1 MFIGI
6 DHGTT
11 AIRFASLENAFEF
24 DRREVARC
32 TASEIFSSIEEE
44 LDLKLDEIKLIALT
58 YSMGDGFST
67 IKSIKDVEN
76 RGIKRKFGG
85 HVGGGTRVF
94 DVLRDSNLPCII
106 IPGIHS
112 GMDIDPRMKVFSHGA
127 SPEKI
132 GVAYHVY
139 KKGYGNFIVS
149 DISSNVVTLGVAR
162 KKIIGAIDA
171 CIFAPGIYQGP
182 LDLEAIM
189 KIDGGEITASDAFSS
204 AGVLKMTSFTSL
216 EEVMKAKKEE
226 SKLALSTMALFAA
239 MEIAAMSILVKDY
252 VSDVNRSEVFLAG
265 GLSEILK
272 DEIDDHLGTETIALG
287 KWVAAKGCA
296 EIARDVFNGT
306 QDILGVD
313 VNYKL
318 RKAVKLLRFK

>member
-1 MFIGI
+1 
-6 DHGTT
+6 
-11 AIRFASLENAFEF
+11 
-24 DRREVARC
+24 
-32 TASEIFSSIEEE
+32 
-44 LDLKLDEIKLIALT
+44 
-58 YSMGDGFST
+58 
-67 IKSIKDVEN
+67 
-76 RGIKRKFGG
+76 
-85 HVGGGTRVF
+85 
-94 DVLRDSNLPCII
+94 
-106 IPGIHS
+106 
-112 GMDIDPRMKVFSHGA
+112 MKVFSHGA